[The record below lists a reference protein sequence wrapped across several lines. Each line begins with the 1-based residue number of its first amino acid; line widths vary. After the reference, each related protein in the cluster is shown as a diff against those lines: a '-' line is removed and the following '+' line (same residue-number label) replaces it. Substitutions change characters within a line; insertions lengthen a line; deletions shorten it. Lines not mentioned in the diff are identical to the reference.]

1 MQDTIQKCLVNLT
14 AFKRTENVSLKIM
27 VQGSGRV
34 IGNYPIKLSNF
45 DQIVICSLLRFNVLC
60 VYRNSINLTLNN
72 YILIQTGKNKANN
85 KNASFAPCNATMP
98 FVTYRDPQDLL

>member
-1 MQDTIQKCLVNLT
+1 
-14 AFKRTENVSLKIM
+14 M